1 MPLMLKNAKN
11 VVVKT
16 AAVGNGAVGIFKTIT
31 YNYPM
36 YAINLRKHNNFKVNK
51 MNNIH
56 VLPTD
61 KPSTLF
67 FGININQEQ
76 NYFKT
81 QNLFITSDEEIKEG
95 DWFIRDGSIHKCFR
109 VHKTDIEF
117 LTSIDSV
124 YCGSNTF
131 WGKEFCKKII
141 LTTDQYLIKDGVQSI
156 DDEFL
161 EWFVKNPS
169 CEEVEII
176 DHARRLLFLEEYIPT
191 YKIII
196 PKEEPKQEYQ
206 SECICDTECRGF
218 VNVKCKVAKQET
230 LEEALKNEI
239 EFVND
244 NCRNLDFDLGFM
256 TGGVIGAKWAQE
268 KMYSEEEMLS
278 FAWFLVKNIGQYSCD
293 ETAHFEGKYLEQ
305 FKKK

>member
-1 MPLMLKNAKN
+1 
-11 VVVKT
+11 
-16 AAVGNGAVGIFKTIT
+16 
-31 YNYPM
+31 M

-81 QNLFITSDEEIKEG
+81 QNLFITSEEEIREG

-161 EWFVKNPS
+161 QWFIKNPS
-169 CEEVEII
+169 CEEVRITTKWVFIGEDKTKDNYLGSTI
-176 DHARRLLFLEEYIPT
+176 E

-196 PKEEPKQEYQ
+196 PSEEPKQIKCYCGHT
-206 SECICDTECRGF
+206 SYCDCSPLEEPNKTHYLDELPNMDRE
-218 VNVKCKVAKQET
+218 VLAKMWESAMPTLELKQET
-230 LEEALKNEI
+230 IEEFISEVTKNFKDEMSI
-239 EFVND
+239 KF
-244 NCRNLDFDLGFM
+244 
-256 TGGVIGAKWAQE
+256 TSGGIKLGAKWQQE
-268 KMYSEEEMLS
+268 RMYSEEEVLTLLQNFNKNAMEYIEQDDRSIMTSTTLKK
-278 FAWFLVKNIGQYSCD
+278 WF
-293 ETAHFEGKYLEQ
+293 EQ